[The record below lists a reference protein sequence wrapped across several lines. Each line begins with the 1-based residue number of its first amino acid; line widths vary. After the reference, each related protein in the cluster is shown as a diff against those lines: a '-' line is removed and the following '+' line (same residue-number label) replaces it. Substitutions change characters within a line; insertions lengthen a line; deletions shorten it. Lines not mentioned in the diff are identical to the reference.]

1 MRWLASGGRGRE
13 SGSDETVHSSCWWR
27 TVTDYEGGG
36 RREEGDRII
45 AECVSTSQ
53 YHDY

>member
-27 TVTDYEGGG
+27 TVTDYE
-36 RREEGDRII
+36 EEGDRIV
-45 AECVSTSQ
+45 AECVSTIQ